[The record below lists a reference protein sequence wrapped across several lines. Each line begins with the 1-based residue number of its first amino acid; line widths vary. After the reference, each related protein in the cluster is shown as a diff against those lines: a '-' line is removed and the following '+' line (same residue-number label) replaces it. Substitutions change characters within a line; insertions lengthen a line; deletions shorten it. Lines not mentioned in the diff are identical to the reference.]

1 MTPLLHAVF
10 FLSGVSAL
18 TFETLWFHQAGLALG
33 NSVWASSLVLAGFMG
48 GLGLGNGLA
57 AWHGDRVARPVRL
70 YAALEVV
77 IGVSGVAL
85 VYGLPLSSPLL
96 GAVLRPLLDTG
107 WALNALRLGAAFALL
122 LVPSTAMG
130 LTLPLLTR
138 ALTANSTAFGGVLGR
153 LYGWNTLGAVVG
165 AVAAETLWIG
175 AVGIR
180 GTAWGACALS
190 LLAAAGASA
199 AARVGASP
207 RERGAPTPPLD
218 SGALPWLAA
227 AFAFGFALLALEVVW
242 FRFLALFVYTHTVAF
257 ALMLGVVLCGIG
269 LGSFAAGRALRGDP
283 SRHRWASPA
292 AFLCTTLCVS
302 CYAVFPWVLPP
313 PQVSDIR
320 SAAGILLLSTALM
333 LPVSLLS
340 GALFPLVGAAL
351 REHLHS
357 EARTTG
363 ALTLANTVGAALG
376 ALAGG
381 FVLLPGL
388 GIERSLFALGVVYAA
403 TGLLLALRTKASRLA
418 LGTPF
423 VVALASLALFPDG
436 AMETRFLPA
445 VRDRL
450 SCPHGVAFDASSGR
464 APARMTCDV
473 GAVTVREGLVETIQ
487 YVVHERFGRPHYYRL
502 VTDSYSMSGTPDFAR
517 RYMKLYVYLPVALR
531 PEIRESLLISFG
543 VGSTARALASTPY
556 MQRVDVVDISP
567 EILEL
572 ASVVF
577 PESENPLRDPRVHVH
592 VEDGRYFLQTTER
605 RFDLVTAE
613 PPPPGAAG
621 VVNLYTREYFSLV
634 RERLTEGGV
643 ATYWLPMRV
652 LTTPAALSIIRAF
665 CEAFT
670 DCTLWNGSGLDLML
684 MGSRDGAASPPSL
697 ESFVRQWNDPAVRL
711 ELDALGL
718 ERPEQLAALFLGDA
732 AYLRA
737 LTSGAEMLVDD
748 RPKRVMA
755 PETEEGAWN
764 ALISQWRDVDA
775 AQRRFETSDWVAQ
788 RFPEEVRRRAPAWFA
803 VQRVLD
809 SVTYATR
816 SPEGTPLVDVHA
828 LLVGTPLVTP
838 IVWLLGSDT
847 DLQRIVHEGAS
858 ALHDPEADFHRAV
871 ARLAQRDFGAAA
883 EGFARAERGP
893 EVGLAAR
900 LLRIYALAMAEQTE
914 AAQRLAAGL
923 VPALPPGWAQHRVWS
938 FLKETFGI
946 DPAAPTPEAVPARLA
961 PGERAALDWLPCRAL
976 AGHVMPQ
983 CWLPLEVPRQ
993 P

>member
-1 MTPLLHAVF
+1 MTLLLHAVF

-33 NSVWASSLVLAGFMG
+33 NSVQAASLVLAGFMG

-57 AWHGDRVARPVRL
+57 AWHGDRMARPVRA
-70 YAALEVV
+70 YAALELV

-85 VYGLPLSSPLL
+85 VYGLPLLSPLV
-96 GAVLRPLLDTG
+96 AVVSSPLLDTG
-107 WALNALRLGAAFALL
+107 WALNALRLGAAFVLL
-122 LVPSTAMG
+122 LLPSTAMG
-130 LTLPLLTR
+130 LTLPLLTQ

-175 AVGIR
+175 ALGIR
-180 GTAWGACALS
+180 GTAWAAGALN
-190 LLAAAGASA
+190 LLAAAGAALA
-199 AARVGASP
+199 AARLDAPSS
-207 RERGAPTPPLD
+207 ERRVPTPPPD
-218 SGALPWLAA
+218 RGAVPWLAA

-269 LGSFAAGRALRGDP
+269 IGGFAAGRALSADP
-283 SRHRWASPA
+283 SRHRWAAPA
-292 AFLCTTLCVS
+292 AFLSTALCVA
-302 CYAVFPWVLPP
+302 CYAAFPWALPAL
-313 PQVSDIR
+313 QALDIR
-320 SAAGILLLSTALM
+320 DAPGILRLSAALM

-351 REHLHS
+351 REPLHS
-357 EARTTG
+357 EARTAG
-363 ALTLANTVGAALG
+363 ALTLANTAGAALG

-381 FVLLPGL
+381 FVLLPVL
-388 GIERSLFALGVVYAA
+388 GIERSLFALAVIYTA
-403 TGLLLALRTKASRLA
+403 TGFLLALRTEASRLA
-418 LGTPF
+418 LGAPF

-445 VRDRL
+445 VRTRV
-450 SCPHGVAFDASSGR
+450 SCPHVVAFDPSSGR
-464 APARMTCDV
+464 PPARITCDV

-487 YVVHERFGRPHYYRL
+487 YVEHERFGRPHYYRL

-543 VGSTARALASTPY
+543 VGSTARALVSTPG

-567 EILEL
+567 DILEL

-577 PESENPLRDPRVHVH
+577 PEAENPLHDPRVHVH
-592 VEDGRYFLQTTER
+592 IEDGRHFLQTTRR

-634 RERLTEGGV
+634 RARLTERGM
-643 ATYWLPMRV
+643 ATYWLPMHV

-665 CEAFT
+665 CEAFA

-684 MGSRDGAASPPSL
+684 MGSRDGSGPPPSL
-697 ESFVRQWNDPAVRL
+697 DDFVRQWNDPTVRR

-718 ERPEQLAALFLGDA
+718 ERPEQLGALFLGDA
-732 AYLRA
+732 DYLRELA
-737 LTSGAEMLVDD
+737 SGAATLVDD
-748 RPKRVMA
+748 RPKRVVA
-755 PETEEGAWN
+755 AETEEGAWN

-775 AQRRFETSDWVAQ
+775 ARRRFEASEWVAQ
-788 RFPEEVRRRAPAWFA
+788 RFPEEVRQRAAAWFG

-809 SVTYATR
+809 SVTYASR
-816 SPEGTPLVDVHA
+816 HPRGTPLVDVHA

-838 IVWLLGSDT
+838 IIWLLGSDT
-847 DLQRIVHEGAS
+847 DLQRIVHDGTS
-858 ALHDPEADFHRAV
+858 TLHDPEAEFHRGV
-871 ARLAQRDFGAAA
+871 ARLAQRDFDGAA
-883 EGFARAERGP
+883 ERFVGAERST
-893 EVGLAAR
+893 EVGLASR
-900 LLRIYALAMAEQTE
+900 LLRIYALAMAQQKDS
-914 AAQRLAAGL
+914 AQRLAAGL
-923 VPALPPGWAQHRVWS
+923 VPALPPGWSQHRLWS

-946 DPAAPTPEAVPARLA
+946 DPAAPTPGAVPAKLA
-961 PGERAALDWLPCRAL
+961 PRELAALAWLPCRAL
-976 AGHVMPQ
+976 AGNVTPQ
-983 CWLPLEVPRQ
+983 CWLPLEVAP
-993 P
+993 